1 MLYIKVWIHFRLI
14 FVQGVRFGSSFIFLP
29 VDVQSLQRHLWKRL
43 SFPYWIAFAALSKNQ
58 LGTFVWV
65 DFGALYSV
73 LLIRVSVLPP
83 IPCNL
88 DCCSYSVRLE
98 IGLTDLSQFVSLSQN
113 YTSYSRSSFYINSRI
128 SLPMST
134 QYLSGTLIEI
144 ALKLCI
150 DIFAI
155 LSLQSMSTNINT
167 QTAQYHFLQDLK
179 QLHT

>member
-1 MLYIKVWIHFRLI
+1 M
-14 FVQGVRFGSSFIFLP
+14 
-29 VDVQSLQRHLWKRL
+29 
-43 SFPYWIAFAALSKNQ
+43 
-58 LGTFVWV
+58 WV

-73 LLIRVSVLPP
+73 LSIRVSVLPP

-144 ALKLCI
+144 SLKLCI

-179 QLHT
+179 Q